1 MTNINLE
8 NQEKKVLFLNKLCF
22 FIILY
27 LFF

>member
-8 NQEKKVLFLNKLCF
+8 NQEKEVLFLNKLCF